1 MPELPEIIFATSD
14 PVESRRLGQWQKAGL
29 IRPLVPRAYTSNL
42 TDSLDRIVRR
52 NIWILVS
59 RLFPGVLISH
69 RTAIEHTISPGNNLY
84 LTSSSRRT
92 YRWPGVTL
100 RFAIGHPALEDDH
113 LYYDTLH
120 VSSLERACLEN
131 LTTSR
136 EVESEKRTIGQDIIE
151 RRLMDILQ
159 TRGEEALN
167 KLRDNARAIAVVLDM
182 TKAYEKLHLLISA
195 LLSTRPHKSLTSPQ
209 ARAMSVGEP
218 YDSHRIDLF
227 QNLASTLHS
236 WTFGVYVE
244 KTTDRNTFSNFAF
257 YEAYF
262 SNYIEGTT
270 FLIEEARDIVYH
282 KAIIPNRLSDTHDIR
297 GTYALCSNRS
307 EMKKTPISIPSL
319 MEMLRSR
326 HEVLLGGRPEKNP
339 GAFKLKPNKAGDS
352 IFVMS
357 DLVSGTLKEGYAIY
371 NNLQDPVARALF
383 MMFMI
388 SEIHPFDD
396 GNGRIAR
403 LMMNAELVHAGYTRI
418 IIPTVYRD
426 DYLLAL
432 RRLTRKQDPNVYI
445 EMMIRALEFSHWL
458 IPNDLDQME
467 QQLISANAFLESEEG
482 LLKWDY

>member
-1 MPELPEIIFATSD
+1 MSELPEIVFATSD
-14 PVESRRLGQWQKAGL
+14 PGESRRLGQWQKAGL
-29 IRPLVPRAYTSNL
+29 IRPIVPRAYTSNL

-59 RLFPGVLISH
+59 RLFPGALISH
-69 RTAIEHTISPGNNLY
+69 RTAIEHTISPANNLY

-100 RFAIGHPALEDDH
+100 RFAIGHPPLETDH

-131 LTTSR
+131 LTFSR
-136 EVESEKRTIGQDIIE
+136 EVEGEKRTIGQDIIE

-159 TRGEEALN
+159 TRGETALN
-167 KLRDNARAIAVVLDM
+167 QVRDNARTIAASLDM
-182 TKAYEKLHLLISA
+182 PASFERLHVIIGA
-195 LLSTRPHKSLTSPQ
+195 LLSTRVHKTLISPQ
-209 ARAMSVGEP
+209 ARALSIGEP

-227 QNLASTLHS
+227 QTLASSLHTL
-236 WTFGVYVE
+236 TFRKYAE
-244 KTTDRNTFSNFAF
+244 KTKENNTFSNFAF

-270 FLIEEARDIVYH
+270 FLVEEARDIVYND
-282 KAIIPNRLSDTHDIR
+282 AIIPHRLSDSHDIR
-297 GTYALCSNRS
+297 GTYALCSNRG
-307 EMKKTPISIPSL
+307 EIKKTPVSIPSL

-326 HEVLLGGRPEKNP
+326 HEILLGGRPEKNP

-352 IFVMS
+352 IFVMP

-371 NNLQDPVARALF
+371 NSLQDPVARALF

-418 IIPTVYRD
+418 IIPTVYRE

-432 RRLTRKQDPNVYI
+432 RRLTRKQDPRVYI

-458 IPNDLDQME
+458 LPNDLDQME
-467 QQLISANAFLESEEG
+467 QQLISANAFLEPEEG
-482 LLKWDY
+482 VLKWET